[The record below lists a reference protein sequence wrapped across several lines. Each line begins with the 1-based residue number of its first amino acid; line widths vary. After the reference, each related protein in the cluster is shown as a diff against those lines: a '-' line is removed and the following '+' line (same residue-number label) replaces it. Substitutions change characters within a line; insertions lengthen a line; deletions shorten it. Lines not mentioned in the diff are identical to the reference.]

1 MFRSLHMKL
10 VLIMLL
16 LITSLMTIVGAFMM
30 TSITAFYIDEFY
42 QQMESVFGDSNPA
55 NIPFVASLR
64 SWAEEEN
71 VPKLQEMIEAKAGD
85 LGLNANI
92 RNYYILDG
100 RTGAYLAGSD
110 GEDAFARLPVSQ
122 NLLTVRNSIAAGGS
136 AVGDQS
142 DIAASYMD
150 LAIPITSGSSA
161 YIIYIYDNR
170 DTVTDLNGQ
179 LFVIILQALL
189 VGLLISVLL
198 SFLLSKTMI
207 IPIERLTEGA
217 ERVAAGDFSSAI
229 AVESTDEIGILTTTF
244 NDMAEVLQDTLE
256 AVENERNKLDT
267 LFLHMTDGV
276 VSFAGDGAVLTNN
289 PAASR
294 MLGREVAFYDY
305 EALFGQ
311 QAPLQK
317 VLSLQRPDFVSGEL
331 NVGERILELYLAP
344 VSDEEGGAMAV
355 LHDVTAQRKNDEMR
369 KEFVANVSHELR
381 TPLTNVR
388 SYAETLRDDAEIP
401 RDMVD
406 SFLDIIIS
414 ETDRMTRIV
423 QDLLTLSRLDSGM
436 ADLRMSRFPL
446 AVAIESVCR
455 AVELDAQ
462 NHSHTLVRKY
472 GSGVMLPVI
481 TGDRSRLE
489 QVMMNVVGNA
499 IKYTPDGG
507 TISVD
512 AGVTGKNVWIE
523 VSDTGIGIPAKDRE
537 RIFDR
542 FYRVDKARSREK
554 GGTGLGLSIAKEIVL
569 RHHGT
574 ISLASHDGPGCT
586 VRIVLPI
593 RQEEVLHEE

>member
-55 NIPFVASLR
+55 NTPFVASLR

-85 LGLNANI
+85 LGLNTNT
-92 RNYYILDG
+92 RNYFILDG

-110 GEDAFARLPVSQ
+110 GQDAFERLPTSP

-136 AVGDQS
+136 KVGDQS
-142 DIAASYMD
+142 DIAANFMD
-150 LAIPITSGSSA
+150 LAIPVTGGGSA

-170 DTVTDLNGQ
+170 DTVTNLNSQ
-179 LFVIILQALL
+179 LFLIILQALL

-305 EALFGQ
+305 DALFGQ
-311 QAPLQK
+311 QAPLQQ
-317 VLSLQRPDFVSGEL
+317 VLGLQRPNFVSGEMT
-331 NVGERILELYLAP
+331 VGERILELYLAP

-388 SYAETLRDDAEIP
+388 SYAETLRDDPEIP
-401 RDMVD
+401 RDTAD

-423 QDLLTLSRLDSGM
+423 QDLLTLSRLDSGR

-446 AVAIESVCR
+446 ADAIESVCR
-455 AVELDAQ
+455 AVALDAQ
-462 NHSHTLVRKY
+462 NHSHTLVQKY
-472 GSGVMLPVI
+472 GDRSLLPVI

-489 QVMMNVVGNA
+489 QVMMNVVG
-499 IKYTPDGG
+499 TC
-507 TISVD
+507 
-512 AGVTGKNVWIE
+512 
-523 VSDTGIGIPAKDRE
+523 
-537 RIFDR
+537 IF
-542 FYRVDKARSREK
+542 F
-554 GGTGLGLSIAKEIVL
+554 
-569 RHHGT
+569 
-574 ISLASHDGPGCT
+574 
-586 VRIVLPI
+586 
-593 RQEEVLHEE
+593 